1 MLVSAAQ
8 LVGEVLFGLAAG
20 GAGVLA
26 YRSATAVLK
35 QRGVVALRSL
45 GKSGLH
51 ARQSEN
57 LDTV

>member
-1 MLVSAAQ
+1 MLLSAAQ

-45 GKSGLH
+45 GKSGLR
-51 ARQSEN
+51 ARQY
-57 LDTV
+57 